1 VCYGAGQQLHQ
12 GKNVMRN
19 IDKVDLKIEITER
32 FMKYLEETSMT
43 QQMKVSDES
52 VRKFYQ
58 VRDMFINDLVN
69 IAKGES

>member
-1 VCYGAGQQLHQ
+1 
-12 GKNVMRN
+12 MRN

-32 FMKYLEETSMT
+32 FMKYLEDTAMT
-43 QQMKVSDES
+43 QKMKPSDES

-58 VRDMFINDLVN
+58 VRDKFINDLVN

>member
-1 VCYGAGQQLHQ
+1 MCYGAGQQLHQ